1 MNYSKVGQLISKLR
15 KEKGMT
21 QLELADKLGITDRAV
36 SKWEC
41 GKGCPDVSLLDDLSK
56 ILDVSILEILK
67 GKRLETDEIINNN
80 AIIESMNYSKE
91 TFKNKIKIILNTL
104 IIAITVVITIYI
116 MLMNLLN
123 IFYTQKHYRNKINDK
138 NIFISINEK
147 ISVIKKTKGVYS
159 DNDYKIILNYIYN
172 IEKRIKEEKSEYYY
186 LKNDYSY
193 ENLVNYSENNS
204 IISYFKRGYENT
216 IYPVLYKYDNNIYND
231 MLEYYRYNEIFNNM
245 LSSINI
251 ETYNVFSYGSS
262 INKNIAENISI
273 LTYFSYS
280 KEDNILKA
288 IIKVGEINE

>member
-21 QLELADKLGITDRAV
+21 QLELANKLGITDRAV

-41 GKGCPDVSLLDDLSK
+41 GKGCPDISLLDDLSK
-56 ILDVSILEILK
+56 ILDISILEILK
-67 GKRLETDEIINNN
+67 GKRLENDEIINNK

-91 TFKNKIKIILNTL
+91 NFKNKIKTILNTL

-123 IFYTQKHYRNKINDK
+123 IFYTQKHYQNKINDED
-138 NIFISINEK
+138 IFISIHEK

-159 DNDYKIILNYIYN
+159 DNDYKIILNFIYN
-172 IEKRIKEEKSEYYY
+172 LEKRIKEEKSEYYY

-204 IISYFKRGYENT
+204 IISYFKRGYENM

-245 LSSINI
+245 LSSINTEI
-251 ETYNVFSYGSS
+251 YNVFSYGSS